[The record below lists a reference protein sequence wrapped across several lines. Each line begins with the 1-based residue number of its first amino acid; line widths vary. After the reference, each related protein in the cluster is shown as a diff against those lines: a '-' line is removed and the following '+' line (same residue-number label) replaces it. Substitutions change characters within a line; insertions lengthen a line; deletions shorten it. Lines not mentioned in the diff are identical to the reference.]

1 MERRPRFPS
10 PYGTKEARMPDLR
23 FGRDLAATMAER
35 RALVDA
41 ALERW
46 LPSAEEPPPTIHE
59 AMRYSVFA
67 GGKRLRPMLTLFGC
81 EAVGG
86 KLEDAMPAAVALE
99 LIHTYSLVHDDLPA
113 MDDDDYRRGRPT
125 CHKVYGDA
133 IAILAGDALLT
144 HAFQILADPSLTAV
158 PAARRLQIIA
168 EVSSAAGSVGMVGGQ
183 TMDIQA
189 EGKVLDPTS
198 LLSLHSKKTG
208 ALLRAS
214 LRIGG
219 LAGGADDAALA
230 SLTCYGER
238 LGLAFQ
244 IVDDILDIEG
254 STTEMGKTAGSDL
267 RKHKATHPAVFGL
280 EASRREAAQLLA
292 EAREAVRPL
301 GDYGTLL
308 IALADYVGNRR
319 S

>member
-1 MERRPRFPS
+1 
-10 PYGTKEARMPDLR
+10 MPEP
-23 FGRDLAATMAER
+23 GSTRDLADIMAER

-41 ALERW
+41 ALDQR
-46 LPSAEEPPPTIHE
+46 LPPADEPPPTIHE

-67 GGKRLRPMLTLFGC
+67 GGKRLRPMLALFGC

-86 KLEDAMPAAVALE
+86 KLEDAVPAAVALE

-113 MDDDDYRRGRPT
+113 MDDDDFRRGRPT
-125 CHKVYGDA
+125 CHKVYGEA
-133 IAILAGDALLT
+133 VAVLTGDALLT
-144 HAFQILADPSLTAV
+144 HAFQVLADPTATGV
-158 PAARRLQIIA
+158 PAARRLQIVA
-168 EVSSAAGSVGMVGGQ
+168 EISAAAGSLGMVGGQ

-189 EGKVLDPTS
+189 EGKALEPTT
-198 LLSLHSKKTG
+198 LLTLHSKKTG

-214 LRIGG
+214 LRVGG
-219 LAGGADDAALA
+219 LAGGADDAAMA
-230 SLTCYGER
+230 SLTRYGER

-254 STTEMGKTAGSDL
+254 SSVEMGKTTGSDM
-267 RKHKATHPAVFGL
+267 RKHKATYPVVFGL
-280 EASRREAAQLLA
+280 EASRHEAARLLA

-301 GDYGTLL
+301 GDGGAVLV
-308 IALADYVGNRR
+308 ALADFVGRRR

>member
-1 MERRPRFPS
+1 MGDARP
-10 PYGTKEARMPDLR
+10 A
-23 FGRDLAATMAER
+23 RDLGEIMAER
-35 RALVDA
+35 RAQVDA

-46 LPSAEEPPPTIHE
+46 LPPATTPPPTIHE

-67 GGKRLRPMLTLFGC
+67 GGKRLRPLLALFGC

-86 KLEDAMPAAVALE
+86 KLEDAIPAAVALE

-113 MDDDDYRRGRPT
+113 MDDDDFRRGRPT
-125 CHKVYGDA
+125 CHKVYGEA

-144 HAFQILADPSLTAV
+144 HAFQVLADPAGGNL
-158 PAARRLQIIA
+158 AASRRLQIVA
-168 EVSSAAGSVGMVGGQ
+168 EVSAAAGSVGMVGGQ

-189 EGKVLDPTS
+189 EGKALDPAT
-198 LLSLHSKKTG
+198 LLALHAKKTG

-214 LRIGG
+214 LRVGG
-219 LAGGADDAALA
+219 LAGGADDAALE
-230 SLTCYGER
+230 SLTRYGER

-254 STTEMGKTAGSDL
+254 SSAEMGKTAGSDL
-267 RKHKATHPAVFGL
+267 RKHKATYPAVFGL
-280 EASRREAAQLLA
+280 EASRVEAARLLE
-292 EAREAVRPL
+292 EARHAIGSL
-301 GDYGTLL
+301 GERGGVL
-308 IALADYVGNRR
+308 IALADFVGRRR

>member
-1 MERRPRFPS
+1 
-10 PYGTKEARMPDLR
+10 MPDD
-23 FGRDLAATMAER
+23 GSTRDLADIMAER

-41 ALERW
+41 ALERR
-46 LPSAEEPPPTIHE
+46 LPPADDPPPTIHE

-67 GGKRLRPMLTLFGC
+67 GGKRLRPMLALFGC

-86 KLEDAMPAAVALE
+86 KLGDAMPAAVALE

-113 MDDDDYRRGRPT
+113 MDDDDFRRGRPT
-125 CHKVYGDA
+125 CHKVYGEA
-133 IAILAGDALLT
+133 VAILAGDALLT
-144 HAFQILADPSLTAV
+144 HAFQVLADPTNAGV

-168 EVSSAAGSVGMVGGQ
+168 EIAAAAGSLGMVGGQ

-189 EGKVLDPTS
+189 EGQALDPPT
-198 LLSLHSKKTG
+198 LLTLHSKKTG

-214 LRIGG
+214 LRVGG
-219 LAGGADDAALA
+219 LAGGADDAAMA
-230 SLTCYGER
+230 SLTRYGER

-254 STTEMGKTAGSDL
+254 SSAEMGKTAGSDQ
-267 RKHKATHPAVFGL
+267 RKHKATYPAVFGL
-280 EASRREAAQLLA
+280 EASRRDAARLLA
-292 EAREAVRPL
+292 EARDAVRPL
-301 GDYGTLL
+301 GNSGGILV
-308 IALADYVGNRR
+308 ALADFVGRRR

>member
-1 MERRPRFPS
+1 MP
-10 PYGTKEARMPDLR
+10 EAGLT
-23 FGRDLAATMAER
+23 RDLAEIMAER

-41 ALERW
+41 AIERW
-46 LPSAEEPPPTIHE
+46 LPPADHPPATIHE

-67 GGKRLRPMLTLFGC
+67 GGKRLRPMLALFGC

-86 KLEDAMPAAVALE
+86 KLEHALPAAVALE

-113 MDDDDYRRGRPT
+113 MDDDDFRRGRPT
-125 CHKVYGDA
+125 CHKVYGEA

-144 HAFQILADPSLTAV
+144 HAFQVLADPAATGV

-168 EVSSAAGSVGMVGGQ
+168 EMSVAAGSVGMVGGQ

-189 EGKVLDPTS
+189 EGKTPDPAT
-198 LLSLHSKKTG
+198 LLTLHSKKTG
-208 ALLRAS
+208 ALLRVS
-214 LRIGG
+214 LRVGG

-230 SLTCYGER
+230 SLTRYGER

-244 IVDDILDIEG
+244 IVDDILDVDG
-254 STTEMGKTAGSDL
+254 SSAEMGKSTGSDA
-267 RKHKATHPAVFGL
+267 RKHKATYPAVFGL
-280 EASRREAAQLLA
+280 EASRHEAARLLA
-292 EAREAVRPL
+292 EAREAVQAL
-301 GDYGTLL
+301 GDGSAVLL
-308 IALADYVGNRR
+308 ALADFVGRRR